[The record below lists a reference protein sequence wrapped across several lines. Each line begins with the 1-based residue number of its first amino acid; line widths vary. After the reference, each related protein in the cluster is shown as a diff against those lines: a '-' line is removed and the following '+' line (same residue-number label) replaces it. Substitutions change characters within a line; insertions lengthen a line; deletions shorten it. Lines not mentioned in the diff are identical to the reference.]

1 MGSWL
6 PSIYSTGTGVF
17 GEPVLDRLLPAPE
30 DPVRLSPIFHAQS
43 EQVLEVVRKLG
54 LEGVVGKRIDSVHE
68 PRRAIRCLDQ
78 APHESRAGFRHWW
91 LHSWFPRV

>member
-78 APHESRAGFRHWW
+78 APHKHGARIRHRR
-91 LHSWFPRV
+91 LHTGHTRL